1 MTQQRLARHIPI
13 FMFQNDWN
21 AGIRSSK
28 MMATYKLKN
37 NDAVNNFVGFLR
49 RKGYK
54 MRARR
59 KAWKND
65 EN

>member
-21 AGIRSSK
+21 SGIRSSK
-28 MMATYKLKN
+28 MMVTYKLKN
-37 NDAVNNFVGFLR
+37 IDAVNNFVGVLR

-54 MRARR
+54 MRTRR

-65 EN
+65 KG